1 MEENQHSPDTQPKR
15 PQLLSILCIFTFIG
29 SGMGVL
35 GFFMVSVNYEATME
49 AMRIVYADMP
59 EVSFL
64 LAAPREFFFISF
76 LLSGF
81 SVAGALLMWKL
92 RKAGFH
98 FYTAAQLVFLVL
110 PMIYFGKETNPIF
123 NILTTAIFVYLY
135 ARNLK
140 YMH

>member
-1 MEENQHSPDTQPKR
+1 
-15 PQLLSILCIFTFIG
+15 
-29 SGMGVL
+29 MGVL

-64 LAAPREFFFISF
+64 LSAPREFFFISF

>member
-1 MEENQHSPDTQPKR
+1 MEQNNIHPESQAKR
-15 PQLLSILCIFTFIG
+15 PQLLTILCIFTFIG

-49 AMRIVYADMP
+49 TMRKVYADMP
-59 EVSFL
+59 EFSFL
-64 LAAPREFFFISF
+64 LSAPKDFFVISF

-81 SVAGALLMWKL
+81 SVVGALLMWKL

-98 FYTAAQLVFLVL
+98 FYTAAQLIFLVL
-110 PMIYFGKETNPIF
+110 PMIYFGKETNPIL
-123 NILTTAIFVYLY
+123 NILMTAIFVYLY